1 MPAISVILSK
11 SASQWQHGYYSCHC
25 ALYISTVEVCILFSY
40 RFKGDFYVHFQ
51 FSVSIHWLNMCFIL
65 PGKKAVLAPLP
76 LSQLS
81 SNWRFLYIYIILF
94 FFLLFFHLLL
104 YLKLWLTPWSV
115 FMCILYV
122 TSCMCVTVGIYC
134 PLEGMQ
140 TSFIS
145 TVTASLSA
153 LPPFL
158 TSVNSSLHR
167 DWPGAVLGL
176 PAVWAEPG
184 VGGECNG
191 EDRARVGQR
200 LSYVRVLL
208 GASATLL
215 SRAGVINTGVSS

>member
-1 MPAISVILSK
+1 MKCV
-11 SASQWQHGYYSCHC
+11 
-25 ALYISTVEVCILFSY
+25 
-40 RFKGDFYVHFQ
+40 YVYF
-51 FSVSIHWLNMCFIL
+51 
-65 PGKKAVLAPLP
+65 
-76 LSQLS
+76 
-81 SNWRFLYIYIILF
+81 
-94 FFLLFFHLLL
+94 
-104 YLKLWLTPWSV
+104 
-115 FMCILYV
+115 
-122 TSCMCVTVGIYC
+122 TSRMCVTVGISC

-208 GASATLL
+208 WASATLL
-215 SRAGVINTGVSS
+215 SCAGVINTGVSSQRWEFAGDKPRSNKSNFWGVIQYQATQMSSKFGHRSAICRRITAI